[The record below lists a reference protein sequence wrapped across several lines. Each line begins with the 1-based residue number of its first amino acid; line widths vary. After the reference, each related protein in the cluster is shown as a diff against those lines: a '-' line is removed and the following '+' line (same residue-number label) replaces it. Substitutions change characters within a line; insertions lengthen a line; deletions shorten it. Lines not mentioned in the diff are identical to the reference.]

1 MSARPPSDPSPRSL
15 LWATDID
22 VLPADR
28 VVERREGYR
37 VIRSPSN
44 PTHYWGNLLLFD
56 DPPAAGDGVR
66 WLRLFADELGGD
78 PRVQHQTF
86 GWDVIDGALGNA
98 RAEFVPRGFEL
109 EQTVGL
115 TAAPAALRAHPRENG
130 DVQVRA
136 LDPAAGADE
145 QLWEAVVKLQVT
157 GRDASLTEAS
167 SEAFSRRR
175 LQDLRVLF
183 RAGRGA
189 WYVALTAGD
198 RKLVGSCG
206 VVVTAARGRFQS
218 VATAAAY
225 RRQGICSR
233 LVVQA
238 ARLSAERYGARCLVI
253 GADLNYHAL
262 GLYESLGFQ
271 RRERVCGVYRPP
283 SSDRCTEPD
292 QPAATAGPDPS
303 TFCAVRAC

>member
-1 MSARPPSDPSPRSL
+1 MNRSPRSL

-22 VLPADR
+22 VLPPNR

-37 VIRSPSN
+37 LIRSPTH
-44 PTHYWGNLLLFD
+44 PGHYWGNLLLFD
-56 DPPAAGDGVR
+56 NPAAAADGAR
-66 WLRLFADELGGD
+66 WQRLFAEEFGSD

-86 GWDVIDGALGNA
+86 AWDVIDGALGCA
-98 RAEFVPRGFEL
+98 RAEFVSHGFEL

-115 TAAPAALRAHPRENG
+115 LAAPARLRAHPRENR

-136 LDPAAGADE
+136 LDPAVGADE
-145 QLWEAVVKLQVT
+145 QLWEAVVELQVA
-157 GRDASLTEAS
+157 GRDASRTEAS
-167 SEAFSRRR
+167 AEAFSRRR

-183 RAGRGA
+183 ASGRGA
-189 WYVALTAGD
+189 WYVALAAGQ
-198 RKLVGSCG
+198 RKVLGCCG
-206 VVVTAARGRFQS
+206 VVVTAARGRFQA
-218 VATAAAY
+218 VDTAAAY

-238 ARLSAERYGARCLVI
+238 ARESVQRHGARCLVI
-253 GADLNYHAL
+253 GADLDYHAL

-283 SSDRCTEPD
+283 SGDR
-292 QPAATAGPDPS
+292 S
-303 TFCAVRAC
+303 T